1 MSDIKEKASRS
12 VQWFVE
18 CDAFTNESLERELSA
33 RGLGSDHV
41 SKHVDMPGSDG
52 KPHDVLAIPSSLV
65 RRLKAAKANDGRFHF
80 RFWKRNGPNG
90 VISPADFVEK
100 KPLSQTAEVRRV
112 IARLSAIKKAKTT
125 RKK

>member
-1 MSDIKEKASRS
+1 MSDIKEKASRL

-52 KPHDVLAIPSSLV
+52 KLHDVLAIPSNFV
-65 RRLKAAKANDGRFHF
+65 RRLKDAKANDRRFQF
-80 RFWKRNGPNG
+80 RFWKRNGSKG
-90 VISPADFVEK
+90 VVYPADFVEK
-100 KPLSQTAEVRRV
+100 KPLSRTAEAQRI
-112 IARLSAIKKAKTT
+112 IARLDAIKKEKTA